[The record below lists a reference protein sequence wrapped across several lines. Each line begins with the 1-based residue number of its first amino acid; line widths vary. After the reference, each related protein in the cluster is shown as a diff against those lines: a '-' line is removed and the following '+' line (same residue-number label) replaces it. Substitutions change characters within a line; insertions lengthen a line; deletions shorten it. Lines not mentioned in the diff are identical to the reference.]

1 LIGLA
6 GIARERQ
13 ILAGTGEIMKSSNRA
28 PRAHRCI
35 AALSL
40 ASLLASGAFA
50 QTPAAPPVTL
60 AAVPAAP
67 APVSVEVSATELE
80 QPALTRMVLPA
91 NTEILLS
98 MNEELNTKR
107 NVQGDTFY
115 MTVVHDAKVGEQV
128 AIPKGARAAGEI
140 TWRTGKGAFG
150 KSGKMDIALR
160 YVEVQGQ
167 RLPLVGTF
175 RQEGEGNTVGTV
187 AGVVAAGVFAAF
199 ITGKSGIIPRGRE
212 LAVHTKDD
220 LVLNVRRPSVLPL
233 LVATPAAAATA
244 SSDVVPAATETA
256 VQSTTTT
263 VVVPAAEAQGVTMKP
278 QP

>member
-1 LIGLA
+1 
-6 GIARERQ
+6 
-13 ILAGTGEIMKSSNRA
+13 MKFFDRA
-28 PRAHRCI
+28 HCAHRCI
-35 AALSL
+35 AAFSL
-40 ASLLASGAFA
+40 ASLLSGGAFA
-50 QTPAAPPVTL
+50 QALTTPPAAL
-60 AAVPAAP
+60 GAVPAAP
-67 APVSVEVSATELE
+67 ASAISVEVTAAAPE
-80 QPALTRMVLPA
+80 PAALTRVVLPA

-115 MTVVHDAKVGEQV
+115 MTVVHDAKVGDQV

-199 ITGKSGIIPRGRE
+199 ITGKSGIVPRGRE

-233 LVATPAAAATA
+233 LVATPAAVATA
-244 SSDVVPAATETA
+244 SSDVVPAATEAA

-263 VVVPAAEAQGVTMKP
+263 VVVPAAEAQGVTTKP